1 MQLDLFVLE
10 EQYNILEGD
19 ELQTCKTCQKE
30 NPYTYFTKPKLISQV
45 MILGVRVVE
54 KNK

>member
-1 MQLDLFVLE
+1 MSYKHARLA
-10 EQYNILEGD
+10 
-19 ELQTCKTCQKE
+19 KKK